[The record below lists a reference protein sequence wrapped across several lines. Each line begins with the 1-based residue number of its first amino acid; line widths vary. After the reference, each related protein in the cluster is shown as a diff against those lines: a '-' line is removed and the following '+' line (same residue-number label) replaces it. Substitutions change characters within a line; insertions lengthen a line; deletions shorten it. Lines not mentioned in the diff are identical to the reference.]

1 MFSLRMVALRMSSKL
16 RLEYLKALFALPVSV
31 IDTLP
36 SGQASNTLTNTAN
49 VLQIGIGEKAGII
62 LQWLATV
69 IAATTIAFK
78 YSWSL
83 TLVTSS
89 VIIFIAL
96 VYGSIIP
103 INIKL
108 TKEVEYADGKVSS
121 SIPRDSQGLTKA
133 NFTIIGIFNRRRST
147 RSDTHGCGVRS

>member
-1 MFSLRMVALRMSSKL
+1 MVALRVSAKL

-49 VLQIGIGEKAGII
+49 VLQLGIGEKAGTI
-62 LQWLATV
+62 LQWLSVVITAT
-69 IAATTIAFK
+69 IIAFK

-89 VIIFIAL
+89 VIVFIGL

-103 INIKL
+103 LSVKL
-108 TKEVEYADGKVSS
+108 TKEVEHADEKVSS
-121 SIPRDSQGLTKA
+121 LMSRYLLENLKTLTIQK
-133 NFTIIGIFNRRRST
+133 
-147 RSDTHGCGVRS
+147 

>member
-1 MFSLRMVALRMSSKL
+1 MFSLRMVALRMSAKL

-49 VLQIGIGEKAGII
+49 VLQIGIGEKAGAI
-62 LQWLATV
+62 LQWMATV
-69 IAATTIAFK
+69 IAAIVIAFK

-89 VIIFIAL
+89 VIIFVGLI
-96 VYGSIIP
+96 YGCIIP

-108 TKEVEYADGKVSS
+108 TKEVEHADEKVCSS
-121 SIPRDSQGLTKA
+121 LFRCISRVKELTSR
-133 NFTIIGIFNRRRST
+133 TGIFHCWRGTGPGTYGRSL
-147 RSDTHGCGVRS
+147 RG